1 MALVR
6 SSVRALL
13 LALIAPS
20 ILQVALLSMA
30 WWGAEYRTGFIAP
43 DRVFG
48 LFVTQLAMIG
58 GALYLG
64 HLALRQLGTCSRG
77 AYATAGGAAAV
88 FAYVMTLRYGLHL
101 TPPTAGAMVTAAI
114 LPTLSGALAGFLYSQ
129 FAGLEYGAGATA
141 PSQNSETAGE
151 SDQGFKGR
159 FEGPVRVRTSLG
171 AILLAAALPAVLTG
185 TIAFSIF
192 NFGLA
197 GVPNSTYLA
206 FPAQIFIST
215 LLMTVIPSGIITLL
229 THLVARAAGLHR
241 GPAYA
246 GTGAAMGFLVALLVF
261 PFSPFTALVY
271 LAIPS
276 TAFGALMGALY
287 RGFAGLEPM
296 PLPEAVI
303 VTDPETLVPHDD
315 LARRSH
321 SIVLNS

>member
-1 MALVR
+1 M
-6 SSVRALL
+6 S
-13 LALIAPS
+13 
-20 ILQVALLSMA
+20 
-30 WWGAEYRTGFIAP
+30 WWGAEYRAGFIAP

-48 LFVTQLAMIG
+48 LFAMQLAMIG

-64 HLALRQLGTCSRG
+64 HLSLRQFGTCSRG
-77 AYATAGGAAAV
+77 AYTMAGGAAAV
-88 FAYVMTLRYGLHL
+88 FAYIMTLRYGLHL
-101 TPPTAGAMVTAAI
+101 TPPIAGATVTAAI
-114 LPTLSGALAGFLYSQ
+114 LPILSGALAGFLYSQ
-129 FAGLEYGAGATA
+129 FAGLEHVGPGVAA
-141 PSQNSETAGE
+141 PSHNSETAGDSE
-151 SDQGFKGR
+151 QGFKGR

-171 AILLAAALPAVLTG
+171 AISLAAALPAVLTG

-206 FPAQIFIST
+206 FPAQIFMST
-215 LLMTVIPSGIITLL
+215 LLMTIIPSGIITLL
-229 THLVARAAGLHR
+229 THLLARAAGLHH

-246 GTGAAMGFLVALLVF
+246 GIGAGMGFLVALLVF

-287 RGFAGLEPM
+287 RRFAGLEPM

-303 VTDPETLVPHDD
+303 VTDPETLVPHEDP
-315 LARRSH
+315 ARRGH
-321 SIVLNS
+321 SIVLNG